1 MTYEIV
7 TSQKCYLCCCIPQ
20 LMMPSASGQFLINP
34 KYCVDVWC
42 SGSGVLQG
50 EDGNNQN
57 RGTVQSL
64 HKLLCGD
71 FNDVLHG
78 EHNKYSHL
86 HNLQVCWKM
95 DGSLTL
101 LADELKLRVFPVTS
115 GHKARRRHLRLPTGN
130 RKVAA

>member
-1 MTYEIV
+1 MIITR
-7 TSQKCYLCCCIPQ
+7 T
-20 LMMPSASGQFLINP
+20 
-34 KYCVDVWC
+34 
-42 SGSGVLQG
+42 
-50 EDGNNQN
+50 
-57 RGTVQSL
+57 RGTVQNL

-78 EHNKYSHL
+78 DHNKYSHL
-86 HNLQVCWKM
+86 HNLQVEM